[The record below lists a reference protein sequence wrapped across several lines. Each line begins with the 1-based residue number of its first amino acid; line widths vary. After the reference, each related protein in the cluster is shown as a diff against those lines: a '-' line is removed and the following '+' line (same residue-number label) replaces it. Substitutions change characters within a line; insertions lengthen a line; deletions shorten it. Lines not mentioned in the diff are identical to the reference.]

1 MALKH
6 SLGLRNFKN
15 STGTKTA
22 FDTNGRLAIY
32 TGAPPANAD
41 TNASGTKLG
50 TLTLAATAFDAASG
64 GMAVNLATGDA
75 SADATGT
82 AGWFRMYV
90 NGDDPDTVTA
100 ATGTLTTQRRLD
112 GTITASGGG
121 GDMIINDVSV
131 VAGGTIDLA
140 NDAWSYL
147 EPA

>member
-15 STGTKTA
+15 ASGMQTA

-32 TGAPPANAD
+32 TGSPPANAD
-41 TNASGTKLG
+41 SNSTGTKLG
-50 TLTLAATAFDAASG
+50 TLTLAADAFDAVSG
-64 GMAVNLATGDA
+64 GMSVNLATGDS

-82 AGWFRMYV
+82 AGWFRFYI

-100 ATGTLTTQRRLD
+100 ATGTATTQRRLD
-112 GTITASGGG
+112 GTISASGGG
-121 GDMIINDVSV
+121 GDMLINTVSV

-140 NDAWSYL
+140 DAAWTYL